1 MESSRP
7 SIYLTSFFKEKELP
21 SDIRR
26 YSAAVFQPKGY
37 NFPKASWTDIR
48 DSAGQWTRPRNFLG
62 GRNPAESYR
71 AALLGIYNGR
81 VDEAREWLASVESR
95 SAALLCWC
103 PYDKAAQRQIEEWG
117 SFICHTAVL
126 GEFLRTEF
134 GVPVW
139 YDADRLQLLPL
150 TQKGM

>member
-1 MESSRP
+1 METKGP
-7 SIYLTSFFKEKELP
+7 TIYLTSFFREKELP
-21 SDIRR
+21 SDVRR

-37 NFPKASWTDIR
+37 QFEKANWTDIR
-48 DSAGQWTRPRNFLG
+48 DSAGRWTRPRNFLG
-62 GRNPAESYR
+62 ERKPAESYR
-71 AALLGIYNGR
+71 RALLGIYQGR
-81 VDEAREWLASVESR
+81 VDEAQRWLGSLQSR
-95 SAALLCWC
+95 DAALLCWC
-103 PYDKAAQRQIEEWG
+103 PYDKAAKRQIEEWG

-126 GEFLRTEF
+126 GEFLRTTF